1 MAIKLTPKQENFCL
15 AYLETGNA
23 SEAYRRAFNSERMKP
38 ETITKRA
45 SELLYLGCITGR
57 LEELRK
63 PIMKRHNITIDSLI
77 DELEEARQAALTAE
91 SVQSSAAVSA
101 TMSKAKLLGMDKQ
114 IIEHTSPDGSMT
126 PKSAITLNQT
136 DIKNIL
142 TKINEGI

>member
-23 SEAYRRAFNSERMKP
+23 SEAWRRSYD
-38 ETITKRA
+38 A
-45 SELLYLGCITGR
+45 SKTTEAVINVKACELLKNGKIVVR

-77 DELEEARQAALTAE
+77 DELEEARQAALSAE

>member
-23 SEAYRRAFNSERMKP
+23 SEAYRVSSYSKKMSEKSVN
-38 ETITKRA
+38 EVA
-45 SELLYLGCITGR
+45 SKLLNNIKIVSR